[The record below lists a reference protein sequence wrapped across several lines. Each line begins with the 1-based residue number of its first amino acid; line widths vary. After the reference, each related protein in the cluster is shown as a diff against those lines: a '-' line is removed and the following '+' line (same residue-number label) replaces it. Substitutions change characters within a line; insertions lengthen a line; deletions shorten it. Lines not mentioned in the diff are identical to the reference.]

1 MADNDRIEQAAQF
14 LLEGHK
20 TRSKYLRTFHSSCKS
35 SYSYLELLAI
45 NGSSL

>member
-20 TRSKYLRTFHSSCKS
+20 TRSKYEAMPEEIAPRDESEA
-35 SYSYLELLAI
+35 Y
-45 NGSSL
+45 